1 MLRDIKALTV
11 VKALAVT
18 AVVMVLLTLPSLVN
32 PYRLFLVSLVAVYM
46 VAGLGLTIIMGW
58 TGQVVLAQA
67 AFFGMGAYLTAYW
80 HEWMPWPLAAAL
92 ACLAAAAAGAV
103 IGFPAVRLHG
113 FYLAIATL
121 AFSELVRRGFVELD
135 SITGGIAGTDVEP
148 VQFGGLDV
156 AASQWY
162 LALSVAAFALLVA
175 WRIRVTSLGR
185 CLLAVRDA
193 EVATAS
199 VSISAARYKL
209 VAFALSAAM
218 GALAGA
224 VYGQLQAYLTPEIF
238 GVGLLIQFLVV
249 AFVGGVTF
257 LLGPLL
263 GAIFVVVAR
272 ELLQDLGAGQRLA
285 YAIALILVV
294 RFLPSGLAGLPALW
308 RRFRTRRSAAAPSAP
323 AAGEQ
328 PALASSG
335 GDA

>member
-1 MLRDIKALTV
+1 MVRRARS
-11 VKALAVT
+11 
-18 AVVMVLLTLPSLVN
+18 AVVPLAIAAVVIVLLTLPSLVN

-46 VAGLGLTIIMGW
+46 IAGLGLTVIMGW

-67 AFFGMGAYLTAYW
+67 AFFGIGAYLTAYL
-80 HEWMPWPLAAAL
+80 HEWMPWPVAAA
-92 ACLAAAAAGAV
+92 AAMLAAAAAGAV

-121 AFSELVRRGFVELD
+121 AFAELVRRGFVEAD
-135 SITGGIAGTDVEP
+135 TITGGIAGRDVQP

-162 LALSVAAFALLVA
+162 LALAAAAFALLVA
-175 WRIRVTSLGR
+175 WRVRVTSLGR

-199 VSISAARYKL
+199 VSISASRYKL
-209 VAFALSAAM
+209 VAFALSAAL

-224 VYGQLQAYLTPEIF
+224 VFGQLQSYLTPEIF

-249 AFVGGVTF
+249 AFVGGVTY

-263 GAIFVVVAR
+263 GAIFVVIAR

-285 YAIALILVV
+285 YALALILVV
-294 RFLPSGLAGLPALW
+294 RFLPAGLAGLPALW
-308 RRFRTRRSAAAPSAP
+308 RRHRARQAARTPAGPAEGQPVLAPV
-323 AAGEQ
+323 GE
-328 PALASSG
+328 A
-335 GDA
+335 

>member
-1 MLRDIKALTV
+1 
-11 VKALAVT
+11 
-18 AVVMVLLTLPSLVN
+18 
-32 PYRLFLVSLVAVYM
+32 
-46 VAGLGLTIIMGW
+46 
-58 TGQVVLAQA
+58 
-67 AFFGMGAYLTAYW
+67 
-80 HEWMPWPLAAAL
+80 
-92 ACLAAAAAGAV
+92 V
-103 IGFPAVRLHG
+103 IGFPAVRLRG

-135 SITGGIAGTDVEP
+135 SVTGGIAGTDVEP
-148 VQFGGLDV
+148 VQIGNLDV

-162 LALSVAAFALLVA
+162 LALGVAAFGLLVA
-175 WRIRVTSLGR
+175 WRIRSTSLGR

-257 LLGPLL
+257 LAGPLL

-285 YAIALILVV
+285 YAISLIVVV

-308 RRFRTRRSAAAPSAP
+308 RKHWRRRAVSAP
-323 AAGEQ
+323 AAAVEHR
-328 PALASSG
+328 PVMASSA

>member
-1 MLRDIKALTV
+1 M
-11 VKALAVT
+11 VKLAKPLAV
-18 AVVMVLLTLPSLVN
+18 AGVLIVVMVLLTLPSLVN

-46 VAGLGLTIIMGW
+46 IAGLGLTIIMGW

-67 AFFGMGAYLTAYW
+67 AFFGIGAYFTAYLHQWLLWPVAVVVAMLTA
-80 HEWMPWPLAAAL
+80 AL
-92 ACLAAAAAGAV
+92 VGAI

-121 AFSELVRRGFVELD
+121 AFAELVRRGFVELD
-135 SITGGIAGTDVEP
+135 TITGGIAGRDVAP

-162 LALSVAAFALLVA
+162 LALGAAAFAMLLA
-175 WRIRVTSLGR
+175 WRVRVTSLGR

-199 VSISAARYKL
+199 VSINAAHYKL
-209 VAFALSAAM
+209 VAFALSAAL

-224 VYGQLQAYLTPEIF
+224 VFGQLQSYLTPEIF

-257 LLGPLL
+257 LVGPLL
-263 GAIFVVVAR
+263 GAAFVVIAR

-285 YAIALILVV
+285 YALALILVV
-294 RFLPSGLAGLPALW
+294 RFLPSGLAGLPELW
-308 RRFRTRRSAAAPSAP
+308 RRHRPRRGGEP
-323 AAGEQ
+323 AVPPESRPAMASAGE
-328 PALASSG
+328 P
-335 GDA
+335 